1 MADPNGFKLFR
12 SVDPTTVNVPIKE
25 KFAKLTLSSNKKQ
38 QLARKTTP
46 QPKPQPEQQSIKS
59 SNVSRQLLGELNDLA
74 AAKSYEHPLLRSD
87 SSSSHAMGQEHT
99 PKADDAR
106 SQLDVSDYMETLH
119 MSCTQQTIDVDV
131 EALSTQVTNLTM
143 QPEKG
148 LPPEQS
154 ICISSTT
161 AESDDDSASCI
172 TISDSSVSEH
182 GEQQTV
188 DREPEQTSM
197 AVSEQLPPTAPN
209 LSNVKVQRIEAFLRD
224 VSFERREIQRRGC
237 ADMSG
242 DITRLAS
249 ADTESMSIGDVDC
262 TELLS
267 VSQWQA
273 DSSKRLADNDTE
285 IGPMCS
291 EEQVDSS
298 KRLAHN
304 DTEVNTVCSEEQ
316 VDGSKRL
323 ADNDTEVNTELN
335 TVCSAEEVN
344 SSKRLADNDTEVNTV
359 CSEDSSKR
367 LANDDTEVNTPDLE
381 VPLSDVS
388 GQQTTLDETIP
399 ETSSELEHSPPRPV
413 SASSAEPEESV
424 HSAAIQVSSINIS
437 AKINIKIHIPT
448 LDSSSE
454 VEQSIVETT
463 PTSKERAD
471 SCKQQEQKEQERE
484 KEKEKEREQDKEQ
497 EREQE
502 CEKEQEQQQERECS
516 VLGSDASEDEQFL
529 TQAEKLLNQLYGKSW
544 QTPDVIRTLKRSS
557 GSGGKT
563 ASVGAV
569 RRAPLTEIKR
579 QPRQPKAATA
589 KKAAPAAQPNDSAVG
604 DFSIFRRALNSNKF
618 NSTQLPRA
626 ICSERRPG
634 RPQVRTKHIDEERWR
649 ALIDTD
655 SGTDAS
661 DDDDANATESSE
673 TSDGEEQ
680 ENGHVTYLDLTKKE
694 VEVVSDPDEQDTGSS
709 KPHKRLDDILR
720 KYRATD
726 KPKLPATPVTP
737 VTTPASSNPTRR
749 QLFTPN
755 TGYEDSSEAIK
766 IVDQAL
772 DLNSLEQLEL
782 IYLPGTNVHKRIQE
796 VKKQLGMGVATPKA
810 KPVFKKRTP
819 RPIPAPTR
827 AEPVMNE
834 IVMSEPCGFLKSLE
848 PQISREFCDRE
859 AFYYRENYAR
869 VKDRLTTVLYNLYN
883 THVFNESLDVQVA
896 WSPRLR
902 NTAGTCRNKTISG
915 GVRTSRIELSTKVLT
930 SADRLRST
938 LIHELC
944 HAAAWVFNGATGH
957 GVVWKNWAKRAMNR
971 FPDLPP
977 ITVCHNYEIEFK
989 YTYKCRSHA
998 HSKSRKCSD
1007 LRCRFCL
1014 TPIDLYINKK
1024 NKMGVIEQTPVRPPM
1039 GFAKFVKDNF
1049 QKYNRDNLGAA
1060 NVMRI
1065 LGAEYAK
1072 KKAAL
1077 ANQLDVTEQLANL
1090 SLNND

>member
-46 QPKPQPEQQSIKS
+46 QPKPQLEQQSAKN

-74 AAKSYEHPLLRSD
+74 VAKSYEHPLLRSD
-87 SSSSHAMGQEHT
+87 SSSSHTMGQEHT

-143 QPEKG
+143 QSEKR
-148 LPPEQS
+148 LPQEES

-182 GEQQTV
+182 GQQQTV
-188 DREPEQTSM
+188 DKEPEQTSM

-209 LSNVKVQRIEAFLRD
+209 LSNAKVQRIEAFLRD
-224 VSFERREIQRRGC
+224 VSFERHEILRRGC
-237 ADMSG
+237 TDMSG

-285 IGPMCS
+285 IGPTCS

-298 KRLAHN
+298 KRLADN

-316 VDGSKRL
+316 VDSSKRL

-335 TVCSAEEVN
+335 TVCSEEEVN
-344 SSKRLADNDTEVNTV
+344 SSKRLANNDTEVNTV

-388 GQQTTLDETIP
+388 GQLSTLDETIP
-399 ETSSELEHSPPRPV
+399 ETSSELEHSPAKPA
-413 SASSAEPEESV
+413 SASSAEPQESE
-424 HSAAIQVSSINIS
+424 HSAVIQVSSISIS
-437 AKINIKIHIPT
+437 ARINIKIHIPT

-454 VEQSIVETT
+454 VEQSIIDTT
-463 PTSKERAD
+463 PTSKEPPD
-471 SCKQQEQKEQERE
+471 LCQQKEQKEQEME
-484 KEKEKEREQDKEQ
+484 NEQ
-497 EREQE
+497 EHDR
-502 CEKEQEQQQERECS
+502 EKEQEQEQQQDRECS

-569 RRAPLTEIKR
+569 RRTPLTEIKR
-579 QPRQPKAATA
+579 QPRQPKAVTA
-589 KKAAPAAQPNDSAVG
+589 KKAAQAAHPNDSGVG

-626 ICSERRPG
+626 VCSERRPG

-673 TSDGEEQ
+673 TSDDEE
-680 ENGHVTYLDLTKKE
+680 EDNGHVTYLDLTKKE
-694 VEVVSDPDEQDTGSS
+694 VEVVSDPDEQVTGCE
-709 KPHKRLDDILR
+709 
-720 KYRATD
+720 Y
-726 KPKLPATPVTP
+726 
-737 VTTPASSNPTRR
+737 
-749 QLFTPN
+749 
-755 TGYEDSSEAIK
+755 TGI
-766 IVDQAL
+766 
-772 DLNSLEQLEL
+772 
-782 IYLPGTNVHKRIQE
+782 G
-796 VKKQLGMGVATPKA
+796 
-810 KPVFKKRTP
+810 
-819 RPIPAPTR
+819 
-827 AEPVMNE
+827 
-834 IVMSEPCGFLKSLE
+834 
-848 PQISREFCDRE
+848 QI
-859 AFYYRENYAR
+859 
-869 VKDRLTTVLYNLYN
+869 
-883 THVFNESLDVQVA
+883 
-896 WSPRLR
+896 
-902 NTAGTCRNKTISG
+902 
-915 GVRTSRIELSTKVLT
+915 
-930 SADRLRST
+930 
-938 LIHELC
+938 
-944 HAAAWVFNGATGH
+944 
-957 GVVWKNWAKRAMNR
+957 
-971 FPDLPP
+971 
-977 ITVCHNYEIEFK
+977 
-989 YTYKCRSHA
+989 
-998 HSKSRKCSD
+998 
-1007 LRCRFCL
+1007 
-1014 TPIDLYINKK
+1014 
-1024 NKMGVIEQTPVRPPM
+1024 
-1039 GFAKFVKDNF
+1039 
-1049 QKYNRDNLGAA
+1049 
-1060 NVMRI
+1060 
-1065 LGAEYAK
+1065 
-1072 KKAAL
+1072 
-1077 ANQLDVTEQLANL
+1077 
-1090 SLNND
+1090 